1 MVRSTLKG
9 YAGMNSFAHG
19 IHPPERKNLVADK
32 AIEIIPPPEKVILP
46 LLQNVGAP
54 CEPVVRPKQD
64 VSFGDPVCRGGAPV
78 SASLHSPVSGRIQKI
93 SVTTL
98 ANGRHVK
105 AIFIKTEGEQ
115 LSGRAL
121 WEEIFGGDWPMQNI
135 QKYDPQEII
144 AAIYSAGIVGQGGA
158 AFPTHVKLMPG
169 KKKTLDTVL
178 INGCECEPYLNADF
192 RLMIEAPGPVV
203 CGALLI
209 GRVTGAEEIIIGIED
224 NKPEAV
230 ESLKKATFG
239 TGIKIAVLK
248 TKYPQG
254 SEKQL
259 IQAVL
264 RRKVPLG
271 GLPPMWG
278 LW

>member
-1 MVRSTLKG
+1 MFVRFYFLKWIEKFRFPQNEQG
-9 YAGMNSFAHG
+9 AIVHFFRYLSGRYGAFDLERICRNEQLCSWNTSAG
-19 IHPPERKNLVADK
+19 EKNLVADK

-64 VSFGDPVCRGGAPV
+64 VSFGDPVCRGGASV

-169 KKKTLDTVL
+169 KKKPS
-178 INGCECEPYLNADF
+178 IRF
-192 RLMIEAPGPVV
+192 
-203 CGALLI
+203 
-209 GRVTGAEEIIIGIED
+209 
-224 NKPEAV
+224 
-230 ESLKKATFG
+230 
-239 TGIKIAVLK
+239 
-248 TKYPQG
+248 
-254 SEKQL
+254 
-259 IQAVL
+259 
-264 RRKVPLG
+264 
-271 GLPPMWG
+271 
-278 LW
+278 